1 MKLFLP
7 VFISALLMGIAQHP
21 MHLGFLAW
29 FALIPLFYCLIRVN
43 SWSDMFFIGFI
54 WGFTYNLS
62 TIFWLALNI
71 GTSRPIAFISMI
83 ASITILT
90 INSIIIFSLK

>member
-43 SWSDMFFIGFI
+43 SWSDLFFIGFI
-54 WGFTYNLS
+54 
-62 TIFWLALNI
+62 FWDAANI
-71 GTSRPIAFISMI
+71 CDCC
-83 ASITILT
+83 
-90 INSIIIFSLK
+90 